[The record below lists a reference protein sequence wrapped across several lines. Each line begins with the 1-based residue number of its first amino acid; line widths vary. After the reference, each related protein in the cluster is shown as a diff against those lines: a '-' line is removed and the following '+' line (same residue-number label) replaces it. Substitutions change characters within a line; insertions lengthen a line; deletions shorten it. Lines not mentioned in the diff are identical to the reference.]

1 MRFIL
6 LLFLSAALMVGL
18 ASAVVVMGNLV
29 SSLGLAFLAM
39 IVVVGL
45 VIAAA
50 GNNKASEDDAS

>member
-6 LLFLSAALMVGL
+6 LLFLSAAFMVGL
-18 ASAVVVMGNLV
+18 ASATVVMGNLV

-39 IVVVGL
+39 IAVVGL